1 MRISSK
7 LNYRVRRF
15 STGSAK
21 ERFPDCDYGVL
32 PGSDVRPILR
42 GCTYDPKYDMW
53 FKKSGLV
60 GFSVE
65 VLD

>member
-32 PGSDVRPILR
+32 PGSDVKSILK
-42 GCTYDPKYDMW
+42 GCTYDPEMDMW
-53 FKKSGLV
+53 FTKRFLIGY
-60 GFSVE
+60 SVE
-65 VLD
+65 VLK

>member
-1 MRISSK
+1 MHISSK

-21 ERFPDCDYGVL
+21 KRFPDCDYGSL
-32 PGSDVRPILR
+32 SGSEVRSILK
-42 GCTYDPKYDMW
+42 GCKYDATFDMW
-53 FKKSGLV
+53 FSKSSLV
-60 GFSVE
+60 GYSVE